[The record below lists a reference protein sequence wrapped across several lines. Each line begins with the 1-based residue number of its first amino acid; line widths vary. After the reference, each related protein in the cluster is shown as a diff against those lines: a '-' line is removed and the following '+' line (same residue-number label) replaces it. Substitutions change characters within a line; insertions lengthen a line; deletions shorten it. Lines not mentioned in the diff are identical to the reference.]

1 MLSHTPCSTDIR
13 NAAGPTKICCIC
25 NRAAL
30 CTRWHKSNC
39 PPAVT
44 SEGQA
49 HTAPTQP
56 PSVHAHRKKQLQQFQ
71 APAVA
76 TSPMQHT
83 HWHNSRATKGRDPD
97 SLQLKAVKV
106 RRTGT
111 AAQRTSIH
119 KPDCAVMPLTLVSTH
134 THTNRMLIL
143 PAAHNCSL
151 PAPAAAATACVQAYI
166 PQHKPPT
173 VEQANRCC
181 GLPNHIASKL
191 CGTHTCCYTAGCW
204 PGLQLNSR
212 TMHCMLDATVAA

>member
-56 PSVHAHRKKQLQQFQ
+56 PSVHAHRKKQLQQLQ

-134 THTNRMLIL
+134 THKPHADPSCCPQLL
-143 PAAHNCSL
+143 PASPSSRCYCLHASIHT
-151 PAPAAAATACVQAYI
+151 PAQTS
-166 PQHKPPT
+166 H
-173 VEQANRCC
+173 
-181 GLPNHIASKL
+181 
-191 CGTHTCCYTAGCW
+191 
-204 PGLQLNSR
+204 
-212 TMHCMLDATVAA
+212 